1 MGIAIHCDVI
11 TRESAMRTI
20 YLLAMLVAVPVQVVG
35 AENDRL
41 YATIESAVAGGALGV
56 AIGYCSG
63 KYGDDTDGPLATE
76 CLARATAA
84 VPRSRIISVA
94 KKIRKDCQSST
105 SISSQCTTDRITNAM
120 LGLIKMFNTNRL

>member
-11 TRESAMRTI
+11 FRGEAMRTI
-20 YLLAMLVAVPVQVVG
+20 RLLVLLFAVPVLAIG
-35 AENDRL
+35 AEDDRL
-41 YATIESAVAGGALGV
+41 YMNIESAVAGGALGV

-63 KYGDDTDGPLATE
+63 KYGDDTNGPLATE
-76 CLARATAA
+76 CLSRATAE

-105 SISSQCTTDRITNAM
+105 SISSQCTTDRITNSM